1 MRFCKICSAEQEF
14 PIAMYL
20 YFHNFDYLC
29 TMVRINAIWS
39 YLARHKVV
47 ITVVL
52 GLLFVGVIGENS
64 VLAYIEKRMLLS
76 EKEQE
81 LERYE
86 EQFTRD
92 STRLAELTRSR
103 IGVERIARERYFM
116 KRADEDIFVLS
127 TDEKSNDDN
136 H

>member
-1 MRFCKICSAEQEF
+1 M
-14 PIAMYL
+14 
-20 YFHNFDYLC
+20 
-29 TMVRINAIWS
+29 
-39 YLARHKVV
+39 ARHKVV